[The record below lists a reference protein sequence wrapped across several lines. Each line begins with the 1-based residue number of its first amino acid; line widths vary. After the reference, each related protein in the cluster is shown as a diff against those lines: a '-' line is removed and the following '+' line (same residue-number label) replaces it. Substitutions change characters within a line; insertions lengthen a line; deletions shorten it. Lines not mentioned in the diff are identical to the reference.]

1 MQKNNNNSA
10 PFLPYHEVETKPS
23 WAALANS
30 LQYAPPTT
38 DEVVSRCF
46 SLSSGRVIFG
56 MLLRELEDSYIVGM
70 PTVLVGDKD
79 GVRGKS
85 VVSEPTIRLFKSTL
99 AFTCTVS
106 DEYKSV
112 YYRHVLDKHEAK
124 GGALTDAQAAEMQV
138 VLDKQTVKGK
148 ALVELLT
155 SQEGDDDNDTRH
167 YDCNK
172 DYAPYNKKTRH

>member
-10 PFLPYHEVETKPS
+10 SFLPYHEVETKPS
-23 WAALANS
+23 WVTLANS
-30 LQYAPPTT
+30 LQYVPSST

-85 VVSEPTIRLFKSTL
+85 VVTEPTIRLFKSTI

-106 DEYKSV
+106 DEYKSI
-112 YYRHVLDKHEAK
+112 YYRHILDKHEAK
-124 GGALTDAQAAEMQV
+124 GGALTDAQAAEMQE
-138 VLDKQTVKGK
+138 VLDLHPVKGK
-148 ALVELLT
+148 ALAELLT
-155 SQEGDDDNDTRH
+155 SQSDGDTAH
-167 YDCNK
+167 YDCSR
-172 DYAPYNKKTRH
+172 DFAPYNKKTRH

>member
-1 MQKNNNNSA
+1 MQNNNNNSA
-10 PFLPYHEVETKPS
+10 PFLPYHEVEAKPS
-23 WAALANS
+23 WDTLATS
-30 LQYAPPTT
+30 LQYAPSTT

-112 YYRHVLDKHEAK
+112 YYKHVLDTYGAK
-124 GGALTDAQAAEMQV
+124 GGALTDTQAAEMQG
-138 VLDKQTVKGK
+138 VLNKQTVKGK

-155 SQEGDDDNDTRH
+155 SQEGDDDSAH
-167 YDCNK
+167 YDCAK

>member
-10 PFLPYHEVETKPS
+10 SFLPYHEVEAKSS
-23 WAALANS
+23 WATLANS
-30 LQYAPPTT
+30 LQYVPSTT

-99 AFTCTVS
+99 AFLCTVS

-124 GGALTDAQAAEMQV
+124 GGALTDAQAAEMQA
-138 VLDKQTVKGK
+138 VLDRQPAKGK

-155 SQEGDDDNDTRH
+155 SQDGDDDTAH
-167 YDCNK
+167 YDCAK